1 MYLVQGKSCPHIR
14 PRVGLLGHM
23 LVLHLVFQGTCM
35 VFSIAVVPSYIPTN
49 RVGGR
54 VPSSPHPL
62 QHLLFLD
69 LLMMAILTGVRWSFF
84 VALICLVLII
94 HDVEHVLMCLLAG
107 CLSSLGN
114 CLFSS
119 LAHFS
124 NGLFVFAVVLE
135 VSWFVCVCV
144 CVCVCVF

>member
-124 NGLFVFAVVLE
+124 NGLLFVFAVVLE
-135 VSWFVCVCV
+135 VS
-144 CVCVCVF
+144 